1 MHWKLEVQE
10 YGKIEYAEIAM
21 APLTLFVG
29 DNNSGKSYLL
39 TLLWGIKNLGVEGL
53 LGDVDGKPLKEE
65 YLLMNWLREQIK
77 VAWEKGSCICKVS
90 QVADICHRM

>member
-53 LGDVDGKPLKEE
+53 LGDVDEIGRASC
-65 YLLMNWLREQIK
+65 RER
-77 VAWEKGSCICKVS
+77 V
-90 QVADICHRM
+90 